1 MMPDEVS
8 RQTEALPVNH
18 CHCRPA
24 GVQKSMAIYRLP
36 DTGIAFPDPY
46 EAEPDGLLAVGG
58 DLTPHRLVAAY
69 SRGLFP
75 WYHEDT
81 PPLWWTPD
89 PRCILLPEEF
99 HMPRSLARVIKAGTF
114 SCSFDTAFPD
124 VIEGC
129 ASPRNGYDGTW
140 LVPEMIAAYI
150 NLHKLG
156 IAHSVEAWH
165 DGELAGGLYGV
176 CLGSVFFGESMF
188 FTEPN
193 ASKVAFAYLVNNL
206 RDNDF
211 TFIDC
216 QQVTSNLLRF
226 GAKAVP
232 RNVFMELLASALE
245 GPLRRGSW
253 ANGIP
258 S

>member
-1 MMPDEVS
+1 
-8 RQTEALPVNH
+8 
-18 CHCRPA
+18 
-24 GVQKSMAIYRLP
+24 MAIYRLP
-36 DTGIAFPDPY
+36 DTGIAFPDPFD
-46 EAEPDGLLAVGG
+46 AEPDGLLAVGG

-69 SRGLFP
+69 SLGLFP

-99 HMPRSLARVIKAGTF
+99 HMPRSLAKVMRSGAF
-114 SCSFDTAFPD
+114 SLSFDTAFAR

-129 ASPRNGYDGTW
+129 AAPRGDYDGTW

-165 DGELAGGLYGV
+165 EGELAGGLYGV
-176 CLGSVFFGESMF
+176 ALGSVFFGESMF
-188 FTEPN
+188 FTRPN
-193 ASKVAFAYLVNNL
+193 ASKAAFAHLVASL
-206 RDNDF
+206 RESGF
-211 TFIDC
+211 SLIDC

-226 GAKAVP
+226 GAKPVP
-232 RNVFMELLASALE
+232 RNEFMERLALGLE

-253 ANGIP
+253 ENGIP
-258 S
+258 DD